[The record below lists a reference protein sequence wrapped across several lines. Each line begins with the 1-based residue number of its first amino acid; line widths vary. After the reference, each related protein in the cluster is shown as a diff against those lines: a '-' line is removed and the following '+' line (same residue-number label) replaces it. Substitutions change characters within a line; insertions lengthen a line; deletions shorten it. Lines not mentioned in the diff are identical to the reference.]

1 MKLSGKHIKIVKLL
15 LNKSISLEKLSF
27 ILEVSEKT
35 ILNYIKQVNHYFE
48 YLAVIY
54 KYEEK
59 LLLDIKQ
66 ENQFFNKFNKLV
78 KEEEKNNSI
87 NSETKENVFFEI
99 LNNSPITIDDIADDY
114 FMSKTSMNKLLNDLK
129 VDIEGY
135 NISIIGKTNMG
146 LYIEGT
152 EYNIRK
158 IIIEKFSQ
166 KYDSS
171 KIDQELLANLAKIRE
186 KLKLD
191 QHAYRRLIVSTMVTI
206 ERIEESELIGN
217 DVSLDKN
224 IFLSNDYKE
233 ITFIRDYLHQH
244 YTNID
249 VDKEMILIAIQ
260 LMGRRASLIDE
271 LISSKEEALINR
283 IISNT
288 IDDVIENFTIKIDYS
303 LFSKDI
309 QLHIKHLIN
318 RLLFDI
324 KLNNEISYDM
334 KQRFPFAYEL
344 SKVLGDNITKEI
356 GLSVSE
362 EELGFLTIYFSIYL
376 EELEKDLTEISKIVI
391 LTDYGLSISKIL
403 KNNLYK
409 VFGLNAEITIIDKEQ
424 FDEKL
429 INDYELIISTTK
441 ENRFFN
447 KIIYIEDVFDEQ
459 LLKLK
464 VEQFLIYKD
473 LKNKNIFN
481 NSVIVDCMS
490 SNDLYHINETLM
502 YQELIEKMADILYQ
516 ENKVNKN
523 FKEQIAKREKRK
535 STVNK
540 KLGFPHASQH
550 REKIYIKVAIL
561 ENGCIDYPELKIVV
575 LIATPEQSVNE
586 ALLIRT
592 YEEVLNLSTNSFLIN
607 KLSQKTSFAKF
618 SQLLN
623 EEMGN

>member
-1 MKLSGKHIKIVKLL
+1 MKLRGKHIKIVKLL

-376 EELEKDLTEISKIVI
+376 EELEKDLTEISKIAI